1 MLEAEVQSKGRKRAK
16 AAGWLNIRISKA
28 LVRGTCDDW
37 FGKNGRSVF
46 VEWKSPKLVSARR
59 KTALARRQQEKRHE
73 ELRDQ
78 GFEVYLLWDD
88 DDLMEMLEGNRGL

>member
-16 AAGWLNIRISKA
+16 AAGWLNIRITKA

-37 FGKNGRSVF
+37 FGKSGRSVF
-46 VEWKSPKLVSARR
+46 VEWKKSR
-59 KTALARRQQEKRHE
+59 TAEVRRQQEKRHE